1 MPNAIPRRGSL
12 RREAVCH
19 SLAVEASIVQKIMPV
34 EDSVDGERKP
44 LDVGNLVDIDLTEAA
59 MKLVGKR

>member
-1 MPNAIPRRGSL
+1 MPA
-12 RREAVCH
+12 
-19 SLAVEASIVQKIMPV
+19 